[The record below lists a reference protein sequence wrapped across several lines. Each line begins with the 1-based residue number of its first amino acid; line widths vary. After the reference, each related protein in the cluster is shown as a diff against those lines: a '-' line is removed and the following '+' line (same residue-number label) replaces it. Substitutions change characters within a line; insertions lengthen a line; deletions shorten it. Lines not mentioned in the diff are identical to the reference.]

1 MLFTENGTEA
11 SNTIVRMANSPN
23 KLLLIYAIKYF
34 LVEIQLHSLTK
45 YFAYLTK
52 TIMVLSTLKNSC
64 LQLTW
69 RVRELQKKNWHGP
82 SRYEVFQYYNIKY
95 IHVTNKYR
103 LNIAISNS
111 NIKTFLFRECNCSHF
126 WNVLD
131 FIFIQNRLL

>member
-11 SNTIVRMANSPN
+11 SNTIVRMANSQN
-23 KLLLIYAIKYF
+23 KLLLIYAIRYF

-69 RVRELQKKNWHGP
+69 RVREPQKKNWHGP
-82 SRYEVFQYYNIKY
+82 SRYEIFQYYNIKY
-95 IHVTNKYR
+95 IHDYNIITIKYR
-103 LNIAISNS
+103 LNITILNS
-111 NIKTFLFRECNCSHF
+111 NIKTLCFVNAIA
-126 WNVLD
+126 V
-131 FIFIQNRLL
+131 IFGMY